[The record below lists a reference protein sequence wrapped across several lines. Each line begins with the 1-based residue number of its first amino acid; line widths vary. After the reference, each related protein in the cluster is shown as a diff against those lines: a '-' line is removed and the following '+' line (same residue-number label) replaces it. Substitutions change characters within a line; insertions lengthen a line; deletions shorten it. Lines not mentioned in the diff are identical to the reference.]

1 MSQQLHLPDGR
12 IVEYLVSGA
21 QDGFPLVWIH
31 GTPGAYLPVPSLV
44 AACEKKGIKV
54 ISLSRAG
61 YGGSSRN
68 KGRRVVDAVK
78 DIQAVNEYLGIKRCL
93 VGGWSGGGEFTFPP
107 YITYHFEKYQRVET
121 DFRNIGPHAL
131 ACAARLPG
139 CIAALSVAGPAPYDA
154 EGLDFLAGQGEDS
167 KFELRKSTIK
177 ISPEI
182 YNPLTDIQ
190 EFHAALKGEEELQKF
205 CGDQRQELL
214 GADVAGLTEAL
225 ESLLPEVDKQ
235 AMIDD
240 PEMGQYTVDLFRE
253 ALRVNCDGWVDDDL
267 ACITP
272 WGFELSE
279 VKVPVL
285 LYQGTEDKMVPYAH
299 GEWLAKHLPQDKLRK
314 HLISGE
320 GHMSIFIGQRDHMI
334 DELLEVAKS

>member
-1 MSQQLHLPDGR
+1 MAQQLHLPEGR
-12 IVEYLVSGA
+12 IVEYLVSG
-21 QDGFPLVWIH
+21 DLNGFPLVWIH

-44 AACEKKGIKV
+44 AACKKKGVKV

-68 KGRRVVDAVK
+68 KGRRVVDAVA
-78 DIQAVNEYLGIKRCL
+78 DIQAVNKHLGIERCL
-93 VGGWSGGGEFTFPP
+93 VGGWSGG
-107 YITYHFEKYQRVET
+107 
-121 DFRNIGPHAL
+121 GPHAL

-154 EGLDFLAGQGEDS
+154 EGLDFLAGQGED
-167 KFELRKSTIK
+167 
-177 ISPEI
+177 
-182 YNPLTDIQ
+182 NIQ

-214 GADVAGLTEAL
+214 EADVAGLTEAL
-225 ESLLPEVDKQ
+225 DSLLPEVDKQ
-235 AMIDD
+235 AMTDD

-253 ALRVNCDGWVDDDL
+253 ALRIGCDGWVDDDL
-267 ACITP
+267 ACITS
-272 WGFELSE
+272 WGFEFGE
-279 VKVPVL
+279 IKVPVL

-299 GEWLAKHLPQDKLRK
+299 GEWLAEHLPQDKLRK

-334 DELLEVAKS
+334 DELVEIANK